1 MATLFN
7 GSLTIQGIFDATN
20 TLGKADTSSDTIFS
34 VLNNV
39 SYSSNQRV
47 MMEIG
52 ASNTNV
58 GNYNSFY
65 KYSLGYSNTA
75 NGPGGSF
82 VIQGCPISTN
92 TYNGVNPPRTLMAM
106 NEKSAQ
112 IVPSVVLGNNSLGPI
127 YVATYAG
134 TGVPGNTNGPAV
146 SASFSSPLGV
156 CIDTSGNMFVSDYT
170 NNLIRKITP
179 DGIVTT
185 LAGSGSVGS
194 ANGIGSNASF
204 NRPLDVKVDNSG
216 NVFVGDRD
224 NHRIRR
230 VNTVTG
236 VVDTFSGVDAGFID
250 GIQGARFNG
259 PHGLSFDTSGNLFVA
274 DSYNHSIRQI
284 NLDTKIVTT
293 LAGTSS
299 AGFVNAAASSA
310 RFNSPYGLLADTSGN
325 VFVADSLN
333 NLVRKINIGSRM
345 VTTLAGNASGGYAD
359 GIGANPSFSY
369 PWGLTTDNSGNIF
382 VVNRAIR
389 KITPDG
395 NVKTIVGTVLPKF
408 TGAVDSALLD
418 GNSSDACFS
427 GPSDIALDNNGN
439 MFVADLFN
447 NCIRKVDSNGV
458 VSTLAGNK
466 LQGSA
471 DGIGSGNAPSFNSPF
486 GVTVDTS
493 GNIFIVDF
501 ENNRIR
507 KIAPD
512 GVVSTLAGSGK
523 AGFADGTG
531 ANASFYAPN
540 DITSDTSGN
549 LFVADSY
556 NQRIR
561 KIVISTGVV
570 TTIAGNGVYGY
581 VDGAGISASFK
592 NPYGIGIDRSGNLFI
607 ADTDN
612 HRIRKII
619 ISTGVVS
626 TVAGSGS
633 VGSVNATSTSASFY
647 YPYGVAADI
656 SGNLFV
662 ADCWNH
668 VIRKIVL
675 SSGVVSTLAGNVV
688 GGFADGSATVARFTY
703 PYGVAVDTAG
713 NVYVA
718 DKQNGRIRK
727 VTSAGVVS
735 SIAGNSQ
742 QSWVDGVGSNA
753 SFYFPSKL
761 ALDTDGNLIVT
772 DWYNHKI
779 RKVTL
784 SGVVT
789 TLAGNV
795 RGFADGV
802 STGSI
807 PSFFFPSGIAIDTS
821 GNIIVADQQNH
832 RIRKVTPNGVV
843 TTIAGSGAASFING
857 TGSSAT
863 FNVPYGVAVDNSGNI
878 FVADNY
884 NHSIRKITADGVVT
898 TLAGGG
904 STTPGIGGG
913 AFLNGTG
920 TSASFSGPSG
930 VIVDTNG
937 NLFVADTVNN
947 RIRKIVIS
955 TGIVTTLAG
964 SGSSAFADG
973 TGTSASFWWPHAF
986 ALDTNGNLFVT
997 DTLNNRI
1004 RTIVISTGAVTTI
1017 AGSTQGFSDGTGAGA
1032 LFYRPTGIAIDS
1044 SGNLIVTDQFN
1055 HRIRK
1060 ISFPNGLIPNG
1071 GVVTTIA
1078 GGGNASFTD
1087 GIGAAASFRFP
1098 SGVAIDTSGNII
1110 IGDQQNN
1117 RIRKITPSGL
1127 VTTVAGDGYGAPTSS
1142 GRWVDGTAPLGASFY
1157 SPRGVVID
1165 TSGNLFVADTGN
1177 HIIRKIVISTGE
1189 VTTIAGSGN
1198 GAFADGIGGAASFNS
1213 PTKLAIDTSGNLFV
1227 ADSSNHRIRK
1237 IVIST
1242 GAVSTVAG
1250 SGNAAFADAPS
1261 GPGAAAS
1268 FNVPFDVDIDENG
1281 ILYVA
1286 ELYNHRIRKIVIST
1300 GVVTTLAGG
1309 NGTTPGVGGGRWLD
1323 GTGTGAAFNQ
1333 PIAVSLD
1340 KRGNLIVSDHANHR
1354 IRKIALATGVVTTI
1368 AGQDTPGFDDGLS
1381 PGALFYRPSAL
1392 TLDTSG
1398 NLYVTD
1404 RDNHRIRKIVIS
1416 TGVVTTVAGTGQ
1428 FTPLKNTIGVSST
1441 FYYPLYLAIDR
1452 SGNIFVA
1459 DQLNNVIRKLYN
1471 YDVGNFSLY
1480 TSGDVFTD
1488 SSLYA
1493 KNIVATNSM
1502 EVAGNLT
1509 IGGHTTFKTDR
1520 WNGSS
1525 DGALRLYFGNNSS
1538 TYYQTRDK
1546 HVFRSAS
1553 NSGPPYGE
1561 RDLVT
1566 IDGNWSGQGSLALS
1580 CAAGNRGV
1588 YTHYYAQENNGAV
1601 TQDSYQL
1608 WWYPGRGQGGLG
1620 GSGLYNNVWDLNA
1633 AQNYWNVYIPMNLGK
1648 GLSIAGAVLSDGT
1661 GTYNLSIPGGTN
1673 QRMGNLTLNSIQ
1685 ATGNIAAASMRA
1697 NEFLIG
1703 KDYEYSGTPGA
1714 FSEVGSY
1721 SLFRGAFRNIPTA
1734 DLGSLRGGNAGG
1746 WIALSGYAPPVKSAI
1761 YLVYVT
1767 RSLPGA
1773 GRGYSTHLLQTWD
1786 TGGTNRQGNKNNWE
1800 STRLTDANNGYW
1812 DDYVYIIDYWGNW
1825 ANLGDGYIA
1834 SRGNNSTNDIL
1845 IVQLA

>member
-146 SASFSSPLGV
+146 SASFSSPVGL
-156 CIDTSGNMFVSDYT
+156 CIDTSGNMFVADHNT
-170 NNLIRKITP
+170 NLIRKITP

-185 LAGSGSVGS
+185 LAGSGSIGS
-194 ANGIGSNASF
+194 ANGIGTNASF
-204 NRPLDVKVDNSG
+204 NRPIDVKADNSG
-216 NVFVGDRD
+216 NVFVADRD

-236 VVDTFSGVDAGFID
+236 VVDTLSGVDAGFVD
-250 GIQGARFNG
+250 GIQGARFNS
-259 PHGLSFDTSGNLFVA
+259 PHGLCFDTSGNLFVA
-274 DSYNHSIRQI
+274 DGYNHSIRQI
-284 NLDTKIVTT
+284 NLDTKLVTT

-299 AGFVNAAASSA
+299 SGLVNAAASSA
-310 RFNSPYGLLADTSGN
+310 RFNFPVGLVADTSGN
-325 VFVADSLN
+325 LFVAEASN
-333 NLVRKINIGSRM
+333 HLVRKINIGSRM
-345 VTTLAGNASGGYAD
+345 VTTLAGDAGNVNGWYAD

-369 PWGLTTDNSGNIF
+369 PWGLTTDNNGNIF
-382 VVNRAIR
+382 VVNAAIR

-784 SGVVT
+784 DGVVT

-821 GNIIVADQQNH
+821 GNIIVGDQQNH

-884 NHSIRKITADGVVT
+884 NHSIRKITAGGVVT

-913 AFLNGTG
+913 AFLDGTG
-920 TSASFSGPSG
+920 TSASFSATSG

-937 NLFVADTVNN
+937 NLFVADTLNH

-955 TGIVTTLAG
+955 TGVVTTLAG
-964 SGSSAFADG
+964 SGSSTFADG
-973 TGTSASFWWPHAF
+973 TGSGASFSWPIAF
-986 ALDTNGNLFVT
+986 ALDASGNLFVT
-997 DTLNNRI
+997 DTYNNRI
-1004 RTIVISTGAVTTI
+1004 RRIVISSGVVTTI
-1017 AGSTQGFSDGTGAGA
+1017 AGSTQGFSDGTGTGA
-1032 LFYRPTGIAIDS
+1032 LFYGPTGIAIDS
-1044 SGNLIVTDQFN
+1044 SGNLIVADQFN
-1055 HRIRK
+1055 NRIRK
-1060 ISFPNGLIPNG
+1060 ISFPNGVIANG

-1078 GGGNASFTD
+1078 GGGNTSFTD
-1087 GIGAAASFRFP
+1087 GIGAAASFRRP

-1354 IRKIALATGVVTTI
+1354 IRKIALGTSVVTTI
-1368 AGQDTPGFDDGLS
+1368 AGQDTPGFNDGLS
-1381 PGALFYRPSAL
+1381 PGAAFNVPAAL

-1404 RDNHRIRKIVIS
+1404 RHNHRIRKIVIS

-1428 FTPLKNTIGVSST
+1428 ITPLKNTIGVSST
-1441 FYYPLYLAIDR
+1441 FYYPFYLAIDR

-1459 DQLNNVIRKLYN
+1459 DQINNVIRKLYN

-1480 TSGDVFTD
+1480 TSGDIFTG
-1488 SSLYA
+1488 STLYS
-1493 KNIVATNSM
+1493 KDIVVTNSM

-1509 IGGHTTFKTDR
+1509 IGRHATFKTGN
-1520 WNGSS
+1520 WNFSS
-1525 DGALRLYFGNNSS
+1525 DGALRLLFGDNSS

-1566 IDGNWSGQGSLALS
+1566 INSNGRLTVNNTYGTDIIPILGTGGGQTMTPGIKVGSLNIGAYYFESRPVIWSETSLIIHASNGEVGIPRNNLKVGGSIIDEGNLTVNGEINVSGRINGFIYCRNFNFTTPAYGGNISLTSYTFPNGGWYLVRADMSFFRSGSSFDGIQLYIDGGGSYNLS
-1580 CAAGNRGV
+1580 YLQGFA
-1588 YTHYYAQENNGAV
+1588 NNV
-1601 TQDSYQL
+1601 LD
-1608 WWYPGRGQGGLG
+1608 LG
-1620 GSGLYNNVWDLNA
+1620 GSAQTGVSALAQRTDSAVALVYGYFDLRLKSGTDD
-1633 AQNYWNVYIPMNLGK
+1633 YWN
-1648 GLSIAGAVLSDGT
+1648 
-1661 GTYNLSIPGGTN
+1661 
-1673 QRMGNLTLNSIQ
+1673 GNVI
-1685 ATGNIAAASMRA
+1685 
-1697 NEFLIG
+1697 
-1703 KDYEYSGTPGA
+1703 
-1714 FSEVGSY
+1714 V
-1721 SLFRGAFRNIPTA
+1721 TA
-1734 DLGSLRGGNAGG
+1734 HP
-1746 WIALSGYAPPVKSAI
+1746 ITFI
-1761 YLVYVT
+1761 
-1767 RSLPGA
+1767 
-1773 GRGYSTHLLQTWD
+1773 
-1786 TGGTNRQGNKNNWE
+1786 
-1800 STRLTDANNGYW
+1800 
-1812 DDYVYIIDYWGNW
+1812 
-1825 ANLGDGYIA
+1825 
-1834 SRGNNSTNDIL
+1834 
-1845 IVQLA
+1845 